1 MLITKLCLT
10 HLRYAEARLPS
21 LKQNLQIN
29 GIDSQTLEREANIG
43 VMIRNFTEFTAG
55 YLGPRYYGAKTLSM
69 QAKKTSH
76 VNQTSSNRNPD
87 TLSDVYLLLHPR
99 AIAAWGCF
107 ADPSHPM
114 EELLAFILLRDVY
127 LVRSSEVDQS
137 KTTIL
142 R

>member
-1 MLITKLCLT
+1 M
-10 HLRYAEARLPS
+10 
-21 LKQNLQIN
+21 
-29 GIDSQTLEREANIG
+29 G
-43 VMIRNFTEFTAG
+43 
-55 YLGPRYYGAKTLSM
+55 
-69 QAKKTSH
+69 
-76 VNQTSSNRNPD
+76 SNRNPD

-99 AIAAWGCF
+99 AITAWGCF